1 VQNELERDNLLA
13 GNIVHGQRYLEK
25 CRRRE
30 LGRRRRRK
38 DDRRADQISADGSV
52 AVEKVVK

>member
-13 GNIVHGQRYLEK
+13 GDVVHGQRYLEK
-25 CRRRE
+25 GRRRE
-30 LGRRRRRK
+30 LSRRRRRK

>member
-1 VQNELERDNLLA
+1 VQNELERENFLA
-13 GNIVHGQRYLEK
+13 GDIVHRQRYRE
-25 CRRRE
+25 RAGRRE
-30 LGRRRRRK
+30 LGRRWRRK